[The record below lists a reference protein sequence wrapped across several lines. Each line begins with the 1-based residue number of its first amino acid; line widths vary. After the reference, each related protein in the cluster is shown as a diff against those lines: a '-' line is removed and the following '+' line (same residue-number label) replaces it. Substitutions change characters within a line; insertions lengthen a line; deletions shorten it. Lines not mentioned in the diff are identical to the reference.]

1 MSAPPQ
7 TQTQGPSGRAVA
19 LRLYRAY
26 IAPHWRSMALSMLCG
41 AVVAGLSAVLA
52 WLLGPMAQKI
62 LVNKDP
68 MAVWII
74 PAEIAVV
81 ALVRGVA
88 AIGQASLVN
97 RVGNQLVGEIQVQ
110 LFGRLVRAD
119 IAQLRDN
126 HSGVHLSS
134 ILYDAGLV
142 RESATN
148 ALVNYVQNA
157 LTIVALLTVMALQ
170 DVSLT
175 VLVLIG
181 VPIASMV
188 MTRFSRR
195 TRKAARG
202 AMAETSALS
211 TAVMESLDGIK
222 IVKMENREAFE
233 EGRVAEVVTRREK
246 HLIKGANA
254 RSSAAPITEV
264 VMTLIAAAIIAYAG
278 WRALHS
284 NFGLQQFISFMGALA
299 LMSPSVRQVANLQAV
314 LGEGLTAAGRLFAA
328 LDIAPG
334 IKDMPGA
341 HVLPRVRGRV
351 ELADVRFAYGPE
363 IPALDRV
370 DIEANPGETIAL
382 VGPSGGGKS
391 TILNLVPRFYDVQGG
406 AVRIDGQDVR
416 DVTLASLRNQIAL
429 VTQEPFLFDDTIRAN
444 IAYARPDA
452 SQDRIE
458 QAAEAAA
465 AHDFIMALPQGYDTP
480 VGELGSRLSG
490 GQRQRIA
497 IARAFLK
504 DAPILLL
511 DEATSALDTESEAKV
526 QEALERLMA
535 GRTTVLIAHR
545 LSTVRHADRIYVIEK
560 GRVVEVGTHESLM
573 AYGRLYARLAQK
585 QDLDSGLDLDQEPIS
600 LEDTGP

>member
-1 MSAPPQ
+1 MTAARKPDPKAFD
-7 TQTQGPSGRAVA
+7 GRSVA
-19 LRLYRAY
+19 LRLYATY
-26 IAPHWRSMALSMLCG
+26 LAPHWRSIALSMLCA
-41 AVVAGLSAVLA
+41 AVVAGLSGVLA
-52 WLLGPMAQKI
+52 WLLGPMVRDI
-62 LVNKDP
+62 LVKKDRT
-68 MAVWII
+68 AVWLI
-74 PAEIAVV
+74 PAVIAAV

-97 RVGNQLVGEIQVQ
+97 RVGNRLVGQIQVQ

-119 IAQLRDN
+119 IAQLRDE

-148 ALVNYVQNA
+148 AFVNYVQNA
-157 LTIVALLTVMALQ
+157 LTIVAMLTVMALQ

-175 VLVLIG
+175 LLVLIG
-181 VPIASMV
+181 APIASMV

-233 EGRVAEVVTRREK
+233 EGRVAEVVGRRER

-264 VMTLIAAAIIAYAG
+264 VMTLIAAAIIGYAG
-278 WRALHS
+278 WRAQHS
-284 NFGLQQFISFMGALA
+284 NFGVQNFVSFMGALA
-299 LMSPSVRQVANLQAV
+299 MMSPALRQVANLQTI
-314 LGEGLTAAGRLFAA
+314 LGEGLAAAARLFAA
-328 LDIAPG
+328 LDVAPQ
-334 IKDMPGA
+334 IKDAPGA
-341 HVLPRVRGRV
+341 HALPRVKGHI

-363 IPALDRV
+363 IPALDGV
-370 DIEANPGETIAL
+370 TIEANPGETVAL

-406 AVRIDGQDVR
+406 AVRIDGHDVR
-416 DVTLASLRNQIAL
+416 EVTLASLREQIAL

-444 IAYARPDA
+444 IAYARPEA
-452 SQDRIE
+452 SQFRIE

-465 AHDFIMALPQGYDTP
+465 AHEFIMALPQGYDTP

-504 DAPILLL
+504 DAPVLLL
-511 DEATSALDTESEAKV
+511 DEATSALDTESEARV
-526 QEALERLMA
+526 QEALERLMK

-545 LSTVRHADRIYVIEK
+545 LSTVRHADRIYVIDK
-560 GRVVEVGTHESLM
+560 GRVAEIGTHDTLM
-573 AYGRLYARLAQK
+573 AYGRLYARLART
-585 QDLDSGLDLDQEPIS
+585 QDLEQEPQ
-600 LEDTGP
+600 P

>member
-1 MSAPPQ
+1 MNAAQKPQ
-7 TQTQGPSGRAVA
+7 AKGLSGRAVP
-19 LRLYRAY
+19 LRLYRTY
-26 IAPHWRSMALSMLCG
+26 LAPHWRAMLLSMLCG
-41 AVVAGLSAVLA
+41 AVVAGLSGLLASMLGSVAQEILVDKKDASAVYIPLA
-52 WLLGPMAQKI
+52 IAAVALLRTACQVGQAV
-62 LVNKDP
+62 LVNK
-68 MAVWII
+68 
-74 PAEIAVV
+74 
-81 ALVRGVA
+81 
-88 AIGQASLVN
+88 
-97 RVGNQLVGEIQVQ
+97 VGNRMVGEIQVK

-119 IAQLRDN
+119 LAQLRAS
-126 HSGVHLSS
+126 HSGAHLSS
-134 ILYDAGLV
+134 ILYEAGLV
-142 RESATN
+142 REAATTG
-148 ALVNYVQNA
+148 LVNYVQNA
-157 LTIVALLTVMALQ
+157 LTIVAMLVVMALQ

-175 VLVLIG
+175 LLVLVG
-181 VPIASMV
+181 VPIASAV

-233 EGRVAEVVTRREK
+233 EGRVAEVVARREA

-254 RSSAAPITEV
+254 RSTAAPATEA
-264 VMTLIAAAIIAYAG
+264 VMTLITAAVIAYAG
-278 WRALHS
+278 WRAIHGT
-284 NFGLQQFISFMGALA
+284 FGLPNLMVFLAALA
-299 LMSPSVRQVANLQAV
+299 MASPSVRQVANLQAV

-328 LDIAPG
+328 LDIAPE
-334 IKDMPGA
+334 IKDAPGA
-341 HVLPRVRGRV
+341 HALPRAEGRV
-351 ELADVRFAYGPE
+351 DLVDVRFAYGPE
-363 IPALDRV
+363 IPALDGV
-370 DIEANPGETIAL
+370 DIEAHPGETIAL

-406 AVRIDGQDVR
+406 AVCIDGHDVR
-416 DVTLASLRNQIAL
+416 EVTLSSLRDQIAL

-444 IAYARPDA
+444 IAYARPEA
-452 SQDRIE
+452 SQFRIE

-465 AHDFIMALPQGYDTP
+465 AHEFIMALPQGYDTP

-545 LSTVRHADRIYVIEK
+545 LSTVRHADRIYVVDK
-560 GRVVEVGTHESLM
+560 GRVAEVGTHESLM
-573 AYGRLYARLAQK
+573 AYGRLYARLAGS
-585 QDLDSGLDLDQEPIS
+585 QDLETQS
-600 LEDTGP
+600 